1 MTLLTRPYAKR
12 LLMVVA
18 LYSLAGCVTTES
30 GGLPKPDSD
39 ENRVKAHLDLARG
52 YLEQRDV
59 TSARRP
65 LEAALDIDPTNAEAN
80 VLLAMVYQ
88 TQGENE
94 LAESSFKRAI
104 RYAPEDSMARNNY
117 GTFLYSQGRLEDA
130 RKQLEL
136 AIRDPSYVARPQA
149 YENLGLTELKLG
161 LTDAAEQSF
170 QHALM
175 LNSKQARSMLE
186 LADLYFE
193 KGVYPTSKQYF
204 DGFSRESRHNARSLW
219 LGIRLGRVFD
229 DKNAVASYAL
239 ALKNLYPGS
248 DEFRMYEA
256 SRE

>member
-1 MTLLTRPYAKR
+1 MRSLTGPYKRR
-12 LLMVVA
+12 LLVFCM
-18 LYSLAGCVTTES
+18 LSLLGGCVTEN
-30 GGLPKPDSD
+30 GAQPKVEPD
-39 ENRVKAHLDLARG
+39 EKRVKAHLDLARG
-52 YLEQRDV
+52 YLEQRDLS
-59 TSARRP
+59 SARRP
-65 LEAALDIDPTNAEAN
+65 LEAALEIEPTNAEAN

-88 TQGENE
+88 VQGETE

-104 RYAPEDSMARNNY
+104 RYAPSDSMARNNY
-117 GTFLYSQGRLEDA
+117 GTFLYAEGRLEEA

-136 AIRDPSYVARPQA
+136 AVRDPSYPARPQA

-170 QHALM
+170 QRALM
-175 LNSKQARSMLE
+175 LNARQSRSMLE
-186 LADLYFE
+186 LAELYFA

-204 DGFSRESRHNARSLW
+204 DGFMRESRHNARSLW

-229 DKNAVASYAL
+229 DKNATASYAL

-248 DEFRMYEA
+248 DEYRMYEA